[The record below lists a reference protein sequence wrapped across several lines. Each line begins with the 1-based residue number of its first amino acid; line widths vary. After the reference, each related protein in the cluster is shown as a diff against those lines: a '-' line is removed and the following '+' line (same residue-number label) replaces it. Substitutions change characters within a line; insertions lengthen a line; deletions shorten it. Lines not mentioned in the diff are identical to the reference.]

1 MNENPLLAPSG
12 NPFGAPAFDRI
23 ENSHYVPA
31 FEAALAEAKSE
42 VDAIIENEAEPDF
55 ENTVLALEL
64 CGKKLAAV
72 EEIFFNLNEA
82 CTDAEMQQI
91 AEDMAP
97 KLTEFSMY
105 VSLNEILFA
114 KIKAVYEKRDSLG
127 LNKEDM
133 RLLTETYKSYA
144 RNGANLSKED
154 KLVFG
159 KISEELSVA
168 SLKFGKNVLGA
179 TNAFTL
185 DLTDEEELAGLPDF
199 VKEAAAAE
207 AASRGKEGWIFTLDR
222 PSFMPFMQYS
232 TRGDL
237 RQKLWMAYN
246 SRCIADDFDNDA
258 NVHQIVDLHTR
269 SAKMLGYGT
278 YADYATEDRMAK
290 AKETVNAFV
299 ADMMARCLPFARKDV
314 ADLQT
319 YAEANGFEG
328 QLMPWDFSFWSE

>member
-105 VSLNEILFA
+105 VTLNEVLFTR
-114 KIKAVYEKRDSLG
+114 IKAVYEKRDSLG

-185 DLTDEEELAGLPDF
+185 NLTDEEELAGLPDF

-207 AASRGKEGWIFTLDR
+207 AASRGKEGWVYGRYLQ
-222 PSFMPFMQYS
+222 P
-232 TRGDL
+232 
-237 RQKLWMAYN
+237 
-246 SRCIADDFDNDA
+246 
-258 NVHQIVDLHTR
+258 
-269 SAKMLGYGT
+269 LGSGIPEGSYCC
-278 YADYATEDRMAK
+278 
-290 AKETVNAFV
+290 FV
-299 ADMMARCLPFARKDV
+299 
-314 ADLQT
+314 
-319 YAEANGFEG
+319 EG
-328 QLMPWDFSFWSE
+328 V